1 MNSVFAIKKL
11 FLTDH
16 TFLLLIEEKRT
27 TMNFLTKL
35 GASLI
40 TIAVLISCTLGV
52 PNHTTDDIKHATYK
66 VTFNKNHSDA
76 SGTMSELIVNYG
88 AKEKLPACTMTRVD
102 YVFSGWATSPEG
114 DVAYPNQAEL
124 TMGDADIELFAKWVN
139 GKTKGI
145 VTHFAGSIGGAG
157 DIDGTGSA
165 ARFSSP
171 GGMTTDGLNIYITD
185 GNAIR
190 KLVIATG
197 EVTTIAGLAFVFGS
211 IDGTGS
217 AARFKFPKGITCD
230 GQNLYVTDNG
240 NHTIRKI
247 VIATGEVTTLA
258 GSWRGTIDGIGS
270 AAQFYNPSGITCDGQ
285 SLYVTDSGN
294 YTIRKLVIAT
304 GEVTT
309 IAGLAGSDGST
320 DGTGSSAR
328 FYYPIGITTDGTNL
342 YVADTG
348 SHTIRKIVI
357 ATGVVTTIAGLAGSG
372 GSTDGTGNAT
382 RFVSPRGI
390 TTDGTNLYVA
400 DTSNHT
406 IRKIVITTGEV
417 TTIAG
422 LAGYF
427 NSTDGT
433 GNAARFFSPEGITTD
448 GINLYVA
455 EKWNDTIRMIGITTG
470 EVTTIAGLTGSY
482 GSTDGTGSAARF
494 DTPIGIACDGQNLYV
509 ADTSN
514 RTIRKLVIATGEV
527 TTLAGDG
534 YDSGFND
541 GIGSAARFNSPKGIT
556 IDGIN
561 LYITDQYTIRKLVIA
576 TGEVTTLAGLAY
588 NTGSTDGIGSVARFS
603 SPDGISTD
611 GTNLYVA
618 ESNNHTI
625 RKIVIATGEVT
636 TIAGLAGSDGSTDG
650 TGSSARFY
658 YPTGIT
664 CDGQN
669 LFITD
674 SRNHTIRMIVISTGE
689 VTTIAG
695 LAGSEGSTDG
705 RGSSARFHYPSGITC
720 DGQNLF
726 ITDSWNDTIRMIVI
740 STGEVTTIA
749 GSAHSFGSTDGI
761 GSAARFNSPE
771 GIVYTDN
778 AFYVVDTGNHCIR
791 KIE

>member
-285 SLYVTDSGN
+285 NLYVTDSGN

-304 GEVTT
+304 GE
-309 IAGLAGSDGST
+309 
-320 DGTGSSAR
+320 
-328 FYYPIGITTDGTNL
+328 
-342 YVADTG
+342 
-348 SHTIRKIVI
+348 
-357 ATGVVTTIAGLAGSG
+357 VTTIAGLAGSG